1 MQMSLT
7 TALPNVP
14 ELSPHRR
21 WRVLWTI
28 IAAEVLLLCMPGM
41 WWVYVGSSVL
51 AAVVL
56 AGTVLSMVRGRAT
69 GVILGWT
76 LIFPLGYYFASYPKE
91 QPVIT
96 LDRVFLIVLVAASFL
111 AGKRGLTAIP
121 ANLRRASACWGV
133 FTFFAA
139 ISILGVAAPWRATRV
154 LVEGFVFPALLA
166 WYVVRYFDVRKNLR
180 ALHVLTCVMAV
191 YVAGVGA
198 CEVAL
203 QRDLLALPDS
213 SVLLAGDQ
221 ESATQF
227 LVRPNGPF
235 TSTNSFALIGLVS
248 FLFLLFLRTALAES
262 MPKWQRVIHRLGL
275 AAALATALM
284 PLFRSVLT
292 SLLAILLVDTYY
304 SRGFRRAIRIGAASL
319 FLFVVLLIR
328 VALPAVFEERS
339 ASDNLYARIAE
350 QKQVLAMF
358 VDNPLTGVGLTN
370 FAVAAEHG
378 KYTTYYRGVQSVDAE
393 HNNLS
398 AVLAETGLGGIV
410 PYVISQVL
418 FFWAFWRLPRRNNP
432 DVTLVWKT
440 FLFIFLAYWV
450 NGMSLGSGYY
460 SDLNLWY
467 MFALAFLYKFA
478 LTARSETDQVAPVRS

>member
-1 MQMSLT
+1 MSLT
-7 TALPNVP
+7 TALPNLP
-14 ELSPHRR
+14 ELSPRR
-21 WRVLWTI
+21 RGRVLWAI
-28 IAAEVLLLCMPGM
+28 VAAEVLLLCMPGL
-41 WWVYVGSSVL
+41 WWVYIGSSVL

-56 AGTVLSMVRGRAT
+56 AGIILSVVRGRAAA
-69 GVILGWT
+69 VVLGWV
-76 LIFPLGYYFASYPKE
+76 LIFPLGYYLASYPKE

-96 LDRVFLIVLVAASFL
+96 SDRLFIIVLLTASFL

-121 ANLRRASACWGV
+121 ADLRRASACWGV

-139 ISILGVAAPWRATRV
+139 ISILSVAAQWRATRV
-154 LVEGFVFPALLA
+154 LVEGFIFPGLLA
-166 WYVVRYFDVRKNLR
+166 WYVVRYFDVRKHLR
-180 ALHVLTCVMAV
+180 VLHVLTCLMAV
-191 YVAGVGA
+191 YVAGIGA

-203 QRDLLALPDS
+203 QRDLMALPDS
-213 SVLLAGDQ
+213 SVILAGDQ

-235 TSTNSFALIGLVS
+235 TSTNSFALIGLVT
-248 FLFLLFLRTALAES
+248 FLFLLFLRTVLAES
-262 MPKWQRVIHRLGL
+262 MPAWQRIMHRLGL
-275 AAALATALM
+275 AAALATSLM

-292 SLLAILLVDTYY
+292 ALLVILLVDTYY
-304 SRGFRRAIRIGAASL
+304 SRGFRRALRIGAGSL
-319 FLFVVLLIR
+319 FLFIALLIR

-339 ASDNLYARIAE
+339 ASDNLYARVAE

-410 PYVISQVL
+410 PYVISQVF
-418 FFWAFWRLPRRNNP
+418 FFWAFWRLPRKNNR

-467 MFALAFLYKFA
+467 MFTLAFLYKFA
-478 LTARSETDQVAPVRS
+478 LTARSETEQVAPARP